1 MRRDYLSHRIFIT
14 FLVPLGFFGF
24 LPCLVN
30 EKTGL
35 LYPCVAIH
43 AANNSIAFCLL
54 FAGLG
59 LADCVG
65 TGRDACAC
73 SFCLLACTAEQRR
86 RRVAGRWSSDQRQ
99 LGGLQEPPN
108 SHLVSGRLP
117 VRAQRG
123 TSPALY
129 FNRDELA
136 GGAVVVA
143 IACDR

>member
-73 SFCLLACTAEQRR
+73 SFCLLACTAEQSR
-86 RRVAGRWSSDQRQ
+86 RRVAGQAISASLAAYKSHLIRTSS
-99 LGGLQEPPN
+99 LGGFLYARSEV
-108 SHLVSGRLP
+108 LVPHYISTVTSSL
-117 VRAQRG
+117 VAQ
-123 TSPALY
+123 L
-129 FNRDELA
+129 
-136 GGAVVVA
+136 
-143 IACDR
+143 

>member
-73 SFCLLACTAEQRR
+73 SLVCWLVRLSKDVDESP
-86 RRVAGRWSSDQRQ
+86 VAGQAISASLAAYKSHLIRTSS
-99 LGGLQEPPN
+99 LGGFLYARSEV
-108 SHLVSGRLP
+108 LVPHYISTVTSSL
-117 VRAQRG
+117 VAQ
-123 TSPALY
+123 L
-129 FNRDELA
+129 
-136 GGAVVVA
+136 
-143 IACDR
+143 

>member
-73 SFCLLACTAEQRR
+73 SFRLLACTAEQRR

-108 SHLVSGRLP
+108 SHLVSGRRIGPSQTMLSAQPANQRLRRSAGEFP
-117 VRAQRG
+117 VEAAAAQ
-123 TSPALY
+123 
-129 FNRDELA
+129 
-136 GGAVVVA
+136 
-143 IACDR
+143 